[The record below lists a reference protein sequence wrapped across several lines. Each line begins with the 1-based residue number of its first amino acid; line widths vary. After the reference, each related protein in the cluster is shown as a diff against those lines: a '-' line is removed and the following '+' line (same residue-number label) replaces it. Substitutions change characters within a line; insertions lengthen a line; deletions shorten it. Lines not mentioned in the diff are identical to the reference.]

1 MFPSVTVL
9 SSSSQLQPACLP
21 GLWQSSIKMRIIQQN
36 WSDSGTDWGPF
47 PRLWSVGDIL
57 THRSINFLNTKL
69 EGITEC
75 YR

>member
-1 MFPSVTVL
+1 MFPSATLRVL
-9 SSSSQLQPACLP
+9 SGGQVRVLP
-21 GLWQSSIKMRIIQQN
+21 GRCKNNIKMRIIQQN
-36 WSDSGTDWGPF
+36 WSDCGTDWGPF

>member
-1 MFPSVTVL
+1 MFPSATLRVL
-9 SSSSQLQPACLP
+9 SGGQVLP
-21 GLWQSSIKMRIIQQN
+21 GRCQNNIKMRIIQQN